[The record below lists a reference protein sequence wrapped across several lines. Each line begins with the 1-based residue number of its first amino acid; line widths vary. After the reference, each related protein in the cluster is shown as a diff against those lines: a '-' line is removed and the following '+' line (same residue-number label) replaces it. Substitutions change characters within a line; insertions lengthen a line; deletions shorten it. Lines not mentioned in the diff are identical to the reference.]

1 MEWFDCT
8 EKAEKRVFEKLV
20 SSHFETGNPLILKN
34 FTHAIRP
41 QTKAGVFYD
50 KWTYKHW
57 RFVTGNQATRQ
68 QSTVNTLQVRTY
80 LFWSVAK

>member
-34 FTHAIRP
+34 FTHPIRP
-41 QTKAGVFYD
+41 RTKAGVFYN
-50 KWTYKHW
+50 K
-57 RFVTGNQATRQ
+57 
-68 QSTVNTLQVRTY
+68 
-80 LFWSVAK
+80 